1 MCPCY
6 SGSTHYPT
14 KEKPHAQ
21 NITVIENQVK
31 QCKLSD
37 HWKSIK
43 MLFLKKNN
51 SGWCKKDKRL
61 TEIQVLRKYFTSY
74 KTDVSL

>member
-43 MLFLKKNN
+43 MLFLKKKITVDDA
-51 SGWCKKDKRL
+51 KKTKDWL
-61 TEIQVLRKYFTSY
+61 KYKF
-74 KTDVSL
+74 